1 MSNSNL
7 ISKFFL
13 SNQGKFSE
21 ENLTKIKEKI
31 NQLTQDDILDLT
43 SLEFKS
49 PTTTLI
55 ISLLGGGLGL
65 DRFYLGQTGKG
76 ISNLLTCGGFGIWAI
91 IDLFL
96 IMGSTREVNTEKLIE
111 VLNKKVKKYETYGKE
126 EVEAVKTTETTEQNA

>member
-7 ISKFFL
+7 ISQFFL

-76 ISNLLTCGGFGIWAI
+76 IAKLLTCGGFGIWAI

>member
-7 ISKFFL
+7 ISQFFL

-76 ISNLLTCGGFGIWAI
+76 IAKLLTCGGFGIWAI

-111 VLNKKVKKYETYGKE
+111 VLKKKVKKYETYGKE

>member
-7 ISKFFL
+7 ISQFFL

-65 DRFYLGQTGKG
+65 DRFYLGKTGKG
-76 ISNLLTCGGFGIWAI
+76 IAKLLTCGGFGIWAI